1 MTPHQPMI
9 DTLRERIQHHAG
21 APIVATAIPKLSF
34 SVVSEPGTGVA
45 GVHIPMACLILQGSK
60 RITVGDVAL
69 DCDSASYF
77 LASLDVP
84 AMGQIGAATPA
95 SPFVGAGLELDRA
108 VLAELIAQMPP
119 VSVDPTGGERL
130 PSFGL
135 APITGDL
142 LEAWAGL
149 IALLDRPAEVAVL
162 APLRERE
169 ILFRLLQGPLGGQL
183 RQMAHDDSHVA
194 RVRRAIGWIRDH
206 HADVLRTE
214 ALAEVAG
221 MSVSSFHRHFRAATA
236 LSPLQYQKT
245 VRLHAARR
253 MLAAGTRAGE
263 TAYAVGYESVSQ
275 FNREYRRAFGA
286 PPAADAEL
294 LLRPALTGR

>member
-1 MTPHQPMI
+1 MSLQPVI
-9 DTLRERIQHHAG
+9 DDLRARIRHHADQ
-21 APIVATAIPKLSF
+21 PIVATAIPNLSF

-45 GVHIPMACLILQGSK
+45 GVHVPMACLILQGSK

-95 SPFVGAGLELDRA
+95 TPFVGAGLELDRA

-119 VSVDPTGGERL
+119 DAGEPAGGERL

-142 LEAWAGL
+142 LAAWAGL
-149 IALLDRPAEVAVL
+149 VALLDRPEDIAVL

-169 ILFRLLQGPLGGQL
+169 ILFRLLQGPLSGQL
-183 RQMAHDDSHVA
+183 RQMARDDSHVA
-194 RVRRAIGWIRDH
+194 RIRRAIGWIRDH
-206 HADVLRTE
+206 HTTMLRIE
-214 ALAEVAG
+214 ALADVAG

-253 MLAAGTRAGE
+253 MLAAGSRSGE
-263 TAYAVGYESVSQ
+263 AAYSVGYESVPQ
-275 FNREYRRAFGA
+275 FSREYRRTFGIS
-286 PPAADAEL
+286 PAADADRLSGREL
-294 LLRPALTGR
+294 GA